1 MRMRPITVSRF
12 SVRQTP
18 KQCDNIG
25 AASQLTRRTAALIG
39 VGLFSFLV
47 FGAALAQEP
56 ESGGEMVGRAL
67 DSMHLRAE
75 PAPAAGFV
83 EQARPDRSSLDYKHM
98 APNEKSLKK
107 KTPAELDALGS
118 ELEGALARNRRA
130 AARVKIPDTQAK
142 SVDQGKRRQGD

>member
-1 MRMRPITVSRF
+1 
-12 SVRQTP
+12 
-18 KQCDNIG
+18 
-25 AASQLTRRTAALIG
+25 
-39 VGLFSFLV
+39 
-47 FGAALAQEP
+47 
-56 ESGGEMVGRAL
+56 MVGRAL

-98 APNEKSLKK
+98 VPNEKSLKK